1 MEAELGKIK
10 QDKLGLSWANLRFSY
25 VEVKI
30 EVVVKVEVED
40 VF

>member
-1 MEAELGKIK
+1 MALAASL
-10 QDKLGLSWANLRFSY
+10 DNKLGLSWAKLKSSY

-30 EVVVKVEVED
+30 EVVVKVGVES